1 MTKNVCSSINHL
13 VCYKRHK
20 QSLKLSISNQTHF
33 INISKIKEFAHWS
46 LQQKTLHRLP
56 FKKDIKWLSLYT
68 IWSLT
73 LVSHPSTSDIGIH
86 LQYNTHILPKVVN
99 SHTQLHSQIYIYIVS
114 INYSVQIFMISD
126 FFFNRKRNILMKEK
140 DVMSKEETC
149 SEKNK
154 KDNFIVDQFRSRTC
168 VH

>member
-1 MTKNVCSSINHL
+1 MKPHSCI
-13 VCYKRHK
+13 
-20 QSLKLSISNQTHF
+20 
-33 INISKIKEFAHWS
+33 
-46 LQQKTLHRLP
+46 P
-56 FKKDIKWLSLYT
+56 
-68 IWSLT
+68 
-73 LVSHPSTSDIGIH
+73 PSTSDIGIH

-140 DVMSKEETC
+140 DVMSKKETC

-154 KDNFIVDQFRSRTC
+154 KNKKNNFILDQFQSRTC
-168 VH
+168 VE

>member
-1 MTKNVCSSINHL
+1 
-13 VCYKRHK
+13 
-20 QSLKLSISNQTHF
+20 
-33 INISKIKEFAHWS
+33 
-46 LQQKTLHRLP
+46 
-56 FKKDIKWLSLYT
+56 
-68 IWSLT
+68 
-73 LVSHPSTSDIGIH
+73 
-86 LQYNTHILPKVVN
+86 
-99 SHTQLHSQIYIYIVS
+99 
-114 INYSVQIFMISD
+114 MISD